1 MSDPRLII
9 GAMSGTSA
17 DGVDGALVKIEGKG
31 LSMSARCLAHH
42 HHPYAPAVR
51 EAIFALRQSGR
62 VSLADLAC
70 LGRDISMACAV
81 AAKQV
86 MREANVRVEDLAA
99 LAAHGQTL
107 YHDPPNTIQWLDPA
121 LLAAE
126 VGCAVVSDF
135 RRADCAAGGQGAP
148 LVPFA
153 DFILFGNPKL
163 NRILLNLGGIANLT
177 FLRAGGGLEQII
189 AFDTGPANCISDALC
204 RRARPDG
211 PGYDESGK
219 LSRAGRVNKNLVD
232 AFVDADYFHQPPP
245 KSTDTPATLAIWD
258 KHRPRWDKMTLE
270 DELATACCITASS
283 IGQAVRDFL
292 PHAPAELLVSGGG
305 SQNSTMLAMIQ
316 EQLHPMPIR
325 QLDELGVNSQSKE
338 AVAFALL
345 GAATLDNT
353 PANVPS
359 ATGAAR
365 PVVLGSITPRP

>member
-9 GAMSGTSA
+9 GEMSGTSA

-42 HHPYAPAVR
+42 HHPYSPAVR

-62 VSLADLAC
+62 VSLADLAG
-70 LGRDISMACAV
+70 LGRNISMAY
-81 AAKQV
+81 AAAARQV
-86 MREANVRVEDLAA
+86 LRKAAVRVEDLAA

-107 YHDPPNTIQWLDPA
+107 YHDPPDTIQWIDPA
-121 LLAAE
+121 LLVAE

-153 DFILFGNPKL
+153 DFILFRNPEL

-177 FLRAGGGLEQII
+177 FLRSGGGLEQVI
-189 AFDTGPANCISDALC
+189 AFDTGPANCIADALC

-219 LSRAGRVNKNLVD
+219 LGRAGRVNEEMVD
-232 AFVDADYFHQPPP
+232 AFMAAGYFHQPPP
-245 KSTDTPATLAIWD
+245 KSTDTPAMLAIWD
-258 KHRPRWDKMTLE
+258 KHRPRSGRMTLE
-270 DELATACCITASS
+270 DELATACFITARSVGLA
-283 IGQAVRDFL
+283 IRGLL
-292 PHAPAELLVSGGG
+292 PHGPAELLISGGG
-305 SQNSTMLAMIQ
+305 SRNPTMLAMLQ
-316 EQLHPMPIR
+316 KQVNPMSIR
-325 QLDELGVNSQSKE
+325 QLDELGMDSQSKE

-345 GAATLDNT
+345 GAAAMDNF

-359 ATGAAR
+359 ATGASR
-365 PVVLGSITPRP
+365 PVILGSITPKP